1 MSTKRTSDPEFLA
14 SGNPLRLR
22 GVPIVLGG
30 LFTGV
35 VAMAA
40 PVGPAV
46 MLGVAAVGVLSATW
60 GTLDLLGTFDDE
72 PVEACETS
80 ARELA
85 APALVAVLAA
95 LLGWLALRA
104 AVAGTLSPRL
114 AAFAIPA
121 SMVAFIAGGF
131 RFLER
136 LGPLRRDEAGALRP
150 LHRRHGFWLLVIAIL
165 LHVPLLGSHSL
176 IDPWETH
183 YGEVSREI
191 LARGDWITLWW
202 AEDGWFQSKPVLTF
216 WLQAASMAL
225 SGVRFE
231 PGQMLSAA
239 ATGGVPHPE
248 WALRMPSVLAM
259 LGALYVLYR
268 GVARTC
274 GRRAGFLGGVALIT
288 MPQFFLVSRQAMTDM
303 PFVAGV
309 TATIGLLLIAAD
321 VEPERRARAF
331 TLPMGAFAPRLS
343 LFHAVFGSVLALVLL
358 QVSYLASRNL
368 MIATEPY
375 FDLRFVGDTFMQ
387 GSPGNC
393 GTPGNVKCVSGL
405 VPEQDRIQ
413 PAVQALIWLQ
423 ATALLLW
430 LSWGERRV
438 KRLLYLAAWFC
449 AALASMSKG
458 VGGLAL
464 PLAGAFLWVMATGR
478 WRELT
483 RMEIIGGLLL
493 FAVTAL
499 PWFAASYVR
508 HGWVFIER
516 LFFEHMVKRTFGE
529 MHQTNKGDDVSFRY
543 YVWQLGYATFPWAGL
558 APIALVSWIRRRG
571 DDKRWSAACLL
582 AANFAV
588 GFVLFSLMGTKFHH
602 YCLPVLPPLAMLVGV
617 LLDDMLRRPSR
628 DLAWGGALVGAAI
641 ATVLVGVDLAWQT
654 PGRLGGVR
662 LLQLFTYKY
671 SRPWPEHLDF
681 SGALWGFTAAAGVAV
696 FALVW
701 KRRRAAGV
709 ALLGAVA
716 VLFALFTDD
725 VYMMAAAPHWGQREL
740 IVRYETERASAPG
753 ELVAYQMNWKGENFY
768 RGNAVPAF
776 KTTGGKFQQY
786 IDDRKREGQRTFYFL
801 TEHTRV
807 SSLKAELG
815 GPRQFDKLTDEL
827 LNNKFTLLR
836 AKF

>member
-1 MSTKRTSDPEFLA
+1 MSTERASEDEILA
-14 SGNPLRLR
+14 PGNPIRLR
-22 GVPIVLGG
+22 GLPVVFGG
-30 LFTGV
+30 LVTGV

-46 MLGVAAVGVLSATW
+46 MLVVGGVGALSATW

-72 PVEACETS
+72 PARGQSS

-85 APALVAVLAA
+85 APLLVIVLAA

-104 AVAGTLSPRL
+104 AVAGTLTPL
-114 AAFAIPA
+114 WAAFTIPA
-121 SMVAFIAGGF
+121 TMIAAIVGVF
-131 RFLER
+131 RLLER
-136 LGPLRRDEAGALRP
+136 LGPMRRDEAGALRP

-176 IDPWETH
+176 TDPWETH

-231 PGQMLSAA
+231 PGQMLGAVGA
-239 ATGGVPHPE
+239 GGVPHPE
-248 WALRMPSVLAM
+248 WALRMPSVVAM

-274 GRRAGFLGGVALIT
+274 GRRAGFLGGVALVT

-309 TATIGLLLIAAD
+309 TATLGFVLLAANVD
-321 VEPERRARAF
+321 PERRARAF
-331 TLPMGAFAPRLS
+331 ALPIGSVS
-343 LFHAVFGSVLALVLL
+343 LFHAVFGAVLL
-358 QVSYLASRNL
+358 LVFLQVCYLASRNL

-375 FDLRFVGDTFMQ
+375 FDVRFVGDTFAQ

-393 GTPGNVKCVSGL
+393 GSPGNAKCVSGL
-405 VPEQDRIQ
+405 LPEQDRIQ

-430 LSWGERRV
+430 LSWGERRQ
-438 KRLLYLAAWFC
+438 KRLLYLAAWLC

-458 VGGLAL
+458 IGGLAL
-464 PLAGAFLWVMATGR
+464 PLASAFLWVMATGR

-543 YVWQLGYATFPWAGL
+543 YVWQLGYATFPWSGL
-558 APIALVSWIRRRG
+558 APVALVSWLRRRE
-571 DDKRWSAACLL
+571 DERWSTACLM
-582 AANFAV
+582 AASFAV

-602 YCLPVLPPLAMLVGV
+602 YCLPVLPPLAMLVGI
-617 LLDDMLRRPSR
+617 LLDDLLQRPTR

-641 ATVLVGVDLAWQT
+641 ATVFVGVDLAWQT
-654 PGRLGGVR
+654 PGRLGAVR

-681 SGALWGFTAAAGVAV
+681 SGALWGFTIAAGVAV
-696 FALVW
+696 FALVV
-701 KRRRAAGV
+701 KRRRRVAV
-709 ALLGAVA
+709 ALLGVVAVA
-716 VLFALFTDD
+716 FALWTVD
-725 VYMMAAAPHWGQREL
+725 VYMIAAAPHWGQREL
-740 IVRYETERASAPG
+740 IVRYETERVSAPG
-753 ELVAYQMNWKGENFY
+753 DLVAYQMNWKGENFY

-776 KTTGGKFQQY
+776 KTTGGKFQQW

-815 GPRQFDKLTDEL
+815 GPRDFDKLTDEK